1 VLRRNKSNEANDFR
15 KEILLDERRSDVL
28 RARLIEDLFGKKQN
42 DEELMDIVTELQ
54 NSKSES
60 ISNSAQ
66 MFIKSID

>member
-1 VLRRNKSNEANDFR
+1 V
-15 KEILLDERRSDVL
+15 
-28 RARLIEDLFGKKQN
+28 KKQN